1 MTIHQASSSMNPND
15 HRRHSVL
22 RFLYHGRQLGRRV
35 LYRDGNRS

>member
-15 HRRHSVL
+15 DRRDNVP

-35 LYRDGNRS
+35 LYRDENRP